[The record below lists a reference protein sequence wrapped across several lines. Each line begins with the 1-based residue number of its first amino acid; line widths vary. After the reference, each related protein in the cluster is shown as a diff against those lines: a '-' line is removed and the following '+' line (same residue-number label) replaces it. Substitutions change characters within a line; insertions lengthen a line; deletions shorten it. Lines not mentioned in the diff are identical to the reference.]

1 MLYKVS
7 NGGNLSTSALKSLAQ
22 GFLVMTAAV
31 WVFNVALLVRSG
43 DAWLGLLYF
52 LIFLLPL
59 SVAIALKLS
68 RRRSNTETVNR
79 HGKQRNLLFS
89 LQGVVLACWVY
100 DLATTYYAIDVTGLA
115 TELNP
120 LGWPLGILGAL
131 VYYGPTV
138 AMMYVL
144 LFKINQKSSV
154 YVGAVLSVVSLWMGA
169 MNFNAGALNFKV
181 FLSTAYIMPELRLNL
196 LALVVIVEVVS
207 MVGLMKLYGSKQFMK
222 SPTKSA
228 QPAYH

>member
-1 MLYKVS
+1 M
-7 NGGNLSTSALKSLAQ
+7 STSALKSLAQ
-22 GFLVMTAAV
+22 GFLVMTAAA
-31 WVFNVALLVRSG
+31 WVFNVALLVRAG

-59 SVAIALKLS
+59 SAAVVLKLNK
-68 RRRSNTETVNR
+68 RRLNTEKVSR

-89 LQGVVLACWVY
+89 LQGVVLACWAY
-100 DLATTYYAIDVTGLA
+100 DLVTTYYAIDVTGLA

-131 VYYGPTV
+131 AYYGPTV

-144 LFKINQKSSV
+144 LFKINQRSSV

-169 MNFNAGALNFKV
+169 MNFNAGALNFRV
-181 FLSTAYIMPELRLNL
+181 FLSTAYIMPEFRLNL
-196 LALVVIVEVVS
+196 LALVVIVDVVS
-207 MVGLMKLYGSKQFMK
+207 MAALMKLYNSKQLMK
-222 SPTKSA
+222 SPPKIRPTCSSLQKDVCRSI
-228 QPAYH
+228 